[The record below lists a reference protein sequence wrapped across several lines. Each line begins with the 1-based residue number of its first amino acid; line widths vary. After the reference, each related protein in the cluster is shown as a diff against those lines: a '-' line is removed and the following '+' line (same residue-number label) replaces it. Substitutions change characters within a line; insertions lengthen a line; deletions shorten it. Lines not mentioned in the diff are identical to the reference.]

1 MAGIQK
7 GTNQTALKWTQIPA
21 TSPKV
26 EDRGDFYETNKDFIL
41 ISGKYILEFSFICK
55 WIYVILKDGLY
66 AGSGEK
72 PGGGKKKPVLLTFP
86 QTAALIFLQG
96 SVCIT
101 SKYQI
106 NQQQHTQTILSFL
119 ESFKQSSRFPVIFIQ
134 SVTEFRDFNTV

>member
-1 MAGIQK
+1 MWFWKMAFMQVQEK
-7 GTNQTALKWTQIPA
+7 SQ
-21 TSPKV
+21 
-26 EDRGDFYETNKDFIL
+26 E
-41 ISGKYILEFSFICK
+41 
-55 WIYVILKDGLY
+55 
-66 AGSGEK
+66 GEK
-72 PGGGKKKPVLLTFP
+72 NPVLLTFP